1 MPINRRELLIS
12 AGAGALVAAAGAA
25 RAQNRAAPD
34 AAPLGTTGGISAAP
48 TGEPIRKTIPA
59 TGETMVPV
67 GIGTA
72 RRYQGAASPEQLAP
86 LRAAIQTF
94 HRAGGTVIDTA
105 PSYGDA
111 EAVVGRLLADLGL
124 RKELFLATKVGA
136 SGRDAG
142 LLEIEQSFDNLRTDK
157 IDLIAVHNLR
167 DTATQ
172 LETLRDLKAAERIRY
187 VGVTTSFENQ
197 HADMAALIAQAKL
210 DFVQVDYAIDN
221 RAAADTVLRAARDYG
236 AAVMINLPF
245 GRGRV
250 FEAVKDRPLPD
261 WAAEFD
267 CKSWAQFFLKYVIS
281 HEAVTCVI
289 PGTANARYAADNI
302 GAAYGRLPDPV
313 LRKRMEVF
321 IDGV

>member
-1 MPINRRELLIS
+1 MPITRRKLLIG
-12 AGAGALVAAAGAA
+12 AGAGALLAAAGPL
-25 RAQNRAAPD
+25 RAMPA
-34 AAPLGTTGGISAAP
+34 AAP
-48 TGEPIRKTIPA
+48 TLDLIRKTIPS
-59 TGETMVPV
+59 TGELMVPV

-72 RRYQGAASPEQLAP
+72 RRYQGAASKEQLAP
-86 LRAAIQTF
+86 LRDAIQTF
-94 HRAGGTVIDTA
+94 HNAGGTVIDTA

-111 EAVVGRLLADLGL
+111 EAVVGNLVGDLRL
-124 RKELFLATKVGA
+124 RKELFLATKVG
-136 SGRDAG
+136 STGRDEG
-142 LLEIEQSFDNLRTDK
+142 LAEIEQSFNNLRTDQ

-167 DTATQ
+167 DTDTQ
-172 LETLRDLKAAERIRY
+172 LTTLRELKEAGRIRY
-187 VGVTTSFENQ
+187 LGVTTSFEPQ
-197 HADMAALIAQAKL
+197 HAELTALIARAKL

-236 AAVMINLPF
+236 AAVMVNLPF

-250 FEAVKDRPLPD
+250 FDAVKDKPLPD

-281 HEAVTCVI
+281 QEAVTCVI

-302 GAAYGRLPDPV
+302 AAARGRLPDPV

>member
-1 MPINRRELLIS
+1 MPITRRNLLIG
-12 AGAGALVAAAGAA
+12 AGASALVAAAGAV
-25 RAQNRAAPD
+25 RATPAAP
-34 AAPLGTTGGISAAP
+34 AADL
-48 TGEPIRKTIPA
+48 IRKTIPA

-72 RRYQGAASPEQLAP
+72 RRYQGAASAEQLAP

-94 HRAGGTVIDTA
+94 RGAGGTVIDTA

-111 EAVVGRLLADLGL
+111 EAVVGNLVGDLDL

-136 SGRDAG
+136 TGRDAG
-142 LLEIEQSFDNLRTDK
+142 MAEIEQSFDNLRTDQ

-172 LETLRDLKAAERIRY
+172 LATLRELKIAERIRY
-187 VGVTTSFENQ
+187 VGATTSFESQ
-197 HADMAALIAQAKL
+197 HAELAALIARAKL

-221 RAAADTVLRAARDYG
+221 RAAADTVLRAARDHG

-250 FEAVKDRPLPD
+250 FDAVKNRPLPD
-261 WAAEFD
+261 WAAELD

-289 PGTANARYAADNI
+289 PGTANPRYAADNI
-302 GAAYGRLPDPV
+302 GAARGRLPDPV
-313 LRKRMEVF
+313 LRKRMETF

>member
-1 MPINRRELLIS
+1 MPISRRNLLLG
-12 AGAGALVAAAGAA
+12 AGAGALMAAAGPL
-25 RAQNRAAPD
+25 RAAPAD
-34 AAPLGTTGGISAAP
+34 L
-48 TGEPIRKTIPA
+48 IRKTIPA
-59 TGETMVPV
+59 TGETLVPV

-94 HRAGGTVIDTA
+94 RDGGGTVIDTA

-111 EAVVGRLLADLGL
+111 EAVVGNLVAVLGM
-124 RKELFLATKVGA
+124 RRELFLSTKVG
-136 SGRDAG
+136 STGREAG
-142 LLEIEQSFDNLRTDK
+142 LAEIEASFDRLRTDA
-157 IDLIAVHNLR
+157 IDLISVHNLR

-172 LETLRDLKAAERIRY
+172 LQTLRELKEAGRIRY

-197 HADMAALIAQAKL
+197 HAELTTLIGREKL

-221 RAAADTVLRAARDYG
+221 RAAGDTVLRAARDHG

-250 FEAVKDRPLPD
+250 FEAVKDRALPD

-267 CKSWAQFFLKYVIS
+267 CTSWAQFFLKYVIS
-281 HEAVTCVI
+281 HDAVTCVI
-289 PGTANARYAADNI
+289 PGTATPRYAADNI
-302 GAAYGRLPDPV
+302 GAARGRLPDPV
-313 LRKRMEVF
+313 LRKRMETFV
-321 IDGV
+321 DAL

>member
-1 MPINRRELLIS
+1 MPISRRDLLIG
-12 AGAGALVAAAGAA
+12 AGAGALMAAAGPLRAKPAA
-25 RAQNRAAPD
+25 D
-34 AAPLGTTGGISAAP
+34 L
-48 TGEPIRKTIPA
+48 IRKTIPA
-59 TGETMVPV
+59 TGEMLVPV

-72 RRYQGAASPEQLAP
+72 RRYQGAASAEQLTP

-94 HRAGGTVIDTA
+94 HDAGGTVIDTA

-111 EAVVGRLLADLGL
+111 EAVVGNLVADLGL
-124 RKELFLATKVGA
+124 RKELFLATKVG
-136 SGRDAG
+136 STGREAG
-142 LLEIEQSFDNLRTDK
+142 LAEIEASFDNLRTDF

-172 LETLRDLKAAERIRY
+172 LETLRELKAAERIRY

-197 HADMAALIAQAKL
+197 HAELAALIARAKL

-221 RAAADTVLRAARDYG
+221 RAAGDTVLRAARDNG

-250 FEAVKDRPLPD
+250 FDAVKNQPLPD

-267 CKSWAQFFLKYVIS
+267 CTSWAQFFLKYVIS

-289 PGTANARYAADNI
+289 PGTANPRYAADNI
-302 GAAYGRLPDPV
+302 GAARGRLPDPV
-313 LRKRMEVF
+313 LRKRMETF
-321 IDGV
+321 IDGI